1 MGGACYSAR
10 AQAPEPLDIRSG
22 FPFRRGLGRRPGG
35 PSHPRGGIR
44 APPTLD
50 KRMHLLSALLSEG
63 SLIDLDGTLF
73 IQMGLFFLAFLILKA
88 LVFGPVI
95 RLIEKRDE
103 MIDGAR
109 LQAKALQ
116 AEAAS
121 SEDELAAQMRAARL
135 KAGEEREKLRA
146 EGKRLEAQV
155 LEKVRAETAK
165 QLAGAETKLD
175 AEAAQVRSDM
185 QAQTPVL
192 ARQIASKL
200 LEREV
205 A

>member
-1 MGGACYSAR
+1 
-10 AQAPEPLDIRSG
+10 
-22 FPFRRGLGRRPGG
+22 
-35 PSHPRGGIR
+35 
-44 APPTLD
+44 
-50 KRMHLLSALLSEG
+50 MHLLSALLSEG
-63 SLIDLDGTLF
+63 SLIDLDGTFF
-73 IQMGLFFLAFLILKA
+73 IQMGLFFLAFLILKV

-103 MIDGAR
+103 MIDGAKKKAKE
-109 LQAKALQ
+109 LQADAKG
-116 AEAAS
+116 AE
-121 SEDELAAQMRAARL
+121 DKLAAEMRAARL

-155 LEKVRAETAK
+155 LEKVRQETTK
-165 QLAGAETKLD
+165 QLAE
-175 AEAAQVRSDM
+175 AEASLDKEAAKVRAEL

-192 ARQIASKL
+192 AKQIASKL

>member
-1 MGGACYSAR
+1 
-10 AQAPEPLDIRSG
+10 
-22 FPFRRGLGRRPGG
+22 
-35 PSHPRGGIR
+35 
-44 APPTLD
+44 
-50 KRMHLLSALLSEG
+50 MHLLSALLSEG
-63 SLIDLDGTLF
+63 SLIDLDGTFF
-73 IQMGLFFLAFLILKA
+73 IQMGLFFVAFLILKS

-103 MIDGAR
+103 MIDGAKKEAKE
-109 LQAKALQ
+109 LQAD
-116 AEAAS
+116 AS
-121 SEDELAAQMRAARL
+121 SAEDKLASEMRTARL

-155 LEKVRAETAK
+155 LEKVREETAK
-165 QLAGAETKLD
+165 QLSE
-175 AEAAQVRSDM
+175 AEATLDKEAAKVRAEL

-192 ARQIASKL
+192 AKQIASKL

>member
-1 MGGACYSAR
+1 
-10 AQAPEPLDIRSG
+10 
-22 FPFRRGLGRRPGG
+22 
-35 PSHPRGGIR
+35 
-44 APPTLD
+44 
-50 KRMHLLSALLSEG
+50 MHLLSALLSEG
-63 SLIDLDGTLF
+63 SLIDLDGTFF
-73 IQMGLFFLAFLILKA
+73 IQMGLFFVAFLILKS

-103 MIDGAR
+103 MIDGAKKEAKE
-109 LQAKALQ
+109 LQAD
-116 AEAAS
+116 AS
-121 SEDELAAQMRAARL
+121 SAEDKLASEMRTARL

-155 LEKVRAETAK
+155 LEKVREETTK
-165 QLAGAETKLD
+165 QLSE
-175 AEAAQVRSDM
+175 AEATLDKEAAKVRAEL

-192 ARQIASKL
+192 AKQIASKL

>member
-1 MGGACYSAR
+1 
-10 AQAPEPLDIRSG
+10 
-22 FPFRRGLGRRPGG
+22 
-35 PSHPRGGIR
+35 
-44 APPTLD
+44 
-50 KRMHLLSALLSEG
+50 MHLLSALLSEG
-63 SLIDLDGTLF
+63 SLIDLDGTFF
-73 IQMGLFFLAFLILKA
+73 IQMGLFFVAFLILKS

-103 MIDGAR
+103 MIDGAKKEAKE
-109 LQAKALQ
+109 LQAD
-116 AEAAS
+116 AS
-121 SEDELAAQMRAARL
+121 SAEDKLASEMRTARL

-155 LEKVRAETAK
+155 LEKVREETTK
-165 QLAGAETKLD
+165 QLSE
-175 AEAAQVRSDM
+175 AEASLDKEAAKVRAEL

-192 ARQIASKL
+192 AKQIASKL

>member
-1 MGGACYSAR
+1 
-10 AQAPEPLDIRSG
+10 
-22 FPFRRGLGRRPGG
+22 
-35 PSHPRGGIR
+35 
-44 APPTLD
+44 
-50 KRMHLLSALLSEG
+50 MHLLSALLSEG
-63 SLIDLDGTLF
+63 SLIDLDGTFF
-73 IQMGLFFLAFLILKA
+73 IQMGLFLVAFFILKT
-88 LVFGPVI
+88 LVFGPVV
-95 RLIEKRDE
+95 RLIEKREE

-109 LQAKALQ
+109 LLAKELQ

-165 QLAGAETKLD
+165 ELAGAEATLD
-175 AEAAQVRSDM
+175 KEAAKVRAEM

-192 ARQIASKL
+192 AKQIASKL